1 MTFNNDVSVTSVFHE
16 IYRLVMG
23 YEAEGFTV
31 LEASYC
37 VGLSLGIMVFFN
49 HISAGK

>member
-23 YEAEGFTV
+23 YEAAALYRAGGK
-31 LEASYC
+31 LLC
-37 VGLSLGIMVFFN
+37 GLSLGIMGVL
-49 HISAGK
+49 